1 MSPLERFYATLL
13 TPQPP
18 ILERFYRSLL
28 TTTSLTQRDRHNL
41 RGYQNKT
48 IELIKA
54 IWEPNGPPGVIVAL
68 EPGAGK
74 TVSTLTAVR
83 DLLDAGK
90 IKRVLLVA
98 PLLVAETVWH
108 SEIEEWAHLT
118 HTTYVHVT
126 GDIKKRTAAFESDA
140 EIHIVNKELV
150 PWLWEYA
157 KARWKYDCLV
167 IDEASML
174 KNGKKRTPNKNLTRF
189 GALAQARKH
198 FSGVVELTGTPA
210 PNGMENLWGLSYII
224 DQGERLGRS
233 KNAFNERW
241 MSIKQKRKGPNGDSY
256 PEYTIRPG
264 AEEEILSKIKDIMF
278 SLDPKDYV
286 ELPPLVENVIKVKL
300 PPKVM
305 AEYKKFK
312 KTLVYEPEKIEA
324 VNAAVLAGKLYQA
337 ANGSLYNA
345 DGEDVWLHDCKLDAL
360 ENLVNE
366 IGDVPLLVAYS
377 YKFDKNRIKKKFPKA
392 VVLNEQKD
400 VLQTVKDWNAGKIT
414 MLLAHR
420 ASAAHGLNIQKGSNH
435 FVAYGLT
442 EDLELWIQ
450 FIKRLWRSG
459 QKADRVWHHIIIAEG
474 THDEN
479 VLPILGDKDDVQ
491 NRVLRA
497 TMLDLA
503 A

>member
-1 MSPLERFYATLL
+1 MTPWEQILSALIQPRRSPWERLL
-13 TPQPP
+13 D
-18 ILERFYRSLL
+18 SLL
-28 TTTSLTQRDRHNL
+28 SSTSLTQRGRHNL
-41 RGYQNKT
+41 RRYQNKT

-108 SEIEEWAHLT
+108 AEIEEWAHLT
-118 HTTYVHVT
+118 GTTYVHVT
-126 GDIKKRTAAFESDA
+126 GDLKKRTAAFESDA
-140 EIHIVNKELV
+140 EIHIINKELV

-157 KARWKYDCLV
+157 KTHWKYDCLV

-198 FSGVVELTGTPA
+198 FTGVVELTGTPA
-210 PNGMENLWGLSYII
+210 PNGVENLWGLSYII
-224 DQGERLGRS
+224 DQGARLGNS

-241 MSIKQKRKGPNGDSY
+241 MSVKQRRGGANGNY
-256 PEYTIRPG
+256 PEYTLRPG
-264 AEEEILSKIKDIMF
+264 AEEEVLSKIKDIMF
-278 SLDPKDYV
+278 SLDPSEYV
-286 ELPPLVENVIKVKL
+286 ELPPLVENIIKVKL

-305 AEYKKFK
+305 EAYKKFK
-312 KTLVYEPEKIEA
+312 KTLVYEPEMIEA
-324 VNAAVLAGKLYQA
+324 VNAAVLAGKLTQA
-337 ANGSLYNA
+337 ASGHLYNQDKEA
-345 DGEDVWLHDCKLDAL
+345 IWLHDCKLDAL
-360 ENLVNE
+360 ENLVSE
-366 IGDVPLLVAYS
+366 IGDVPLLVAYGFQS
-377 YKFDKNRIKKKFPKA
+377 DRDRIKKKFPKA
-392 VVLNEQKD
+392 IVLNEQKD
-400 VLQTVKDWNAGKIT
+400 VLQTVKDWNDGKIS
-414 MLLAHR
+414 MLLTHP
-420 ASAAHGLNIQKGSNH
+420 ASAAWGLNLQKGSNH
-435 FVAYGLT
+435 FVWYSLT
-442 EDLELWIQ
+442 VDLELFQQ
-450 FIKRLWRSG
+450 FRKRLWRSG
-459 QKADRVWHHIIIAEG
+459 QTAERVWSHTLVAEG
-474 THDEN
+474 TIDEMLMP
-479 VLPILGDKDDVQ
+479 VLSDKDAVQ